1 MNGVEVSRA
10 STEGVEKVVKD
21 LSGHLSSALAAF
33 GYRYHGIEKDDL
45 LQEIHI
51 RVWKALRDDHRDI
64 RYFNAYLRKIVYSVF
79 INEINRV
86 NKENRLLERGGPC
99 LSVYQG
105 GGGGDGAA
113 MVESMQSFVEESL
126 EGLKPPRQA
135 VVKLRLQGLTLA
147 EIARLNRWSYR
158 KTCNIFYRGL
168 KDIKRKLGEKGIRY
182 ED

>member
-1 MNGVEVSRA
+1 MSAMEASRA
-10 STEGVEKVVKD
+10 STEGVEKIVRD
-21 LSGHLSSALAAF
+21 LSGHLSSALGSF
-33 GYRYHGIEKDDL
+33 GYQYHGIEKDDL
-45 LQEIHI
+45 LQEIRI
-51 RVWKALRDDHRDI
+51 KVWKTLSDENRDI
-64 RYFNAYLRKIVYSVF
+64 RYFNAYLRKIIYSVF

-105 GGGGDGAA
+105 GGSDGAA

-126 EGLKPPRQA
+126 EGLKPSRQA
-135 VVKLRLQGLTLA
+135 VVKLRLQGLTLT
-147 EIARLNRWSYR
+147 EIARLNQWSYR

-168 KDIKRKLGEKGIRY
+168 KDIKRRLGEKGIHY